1 MKKITLLLIG
11 VLVCVGLSAQR
22 TLKLKLSDDGLAELT
37 VFLPSADK
45 ATGKAVVCCPGGGYP
60 SSA

>member
-45 ATGKAVVCCPGGGYP
+45 AGHK
-60 SSA
+60 SSPA